1 MATVKQQTS
10 GGYQVTMTEIEL
22 ALIRAALARTERM
35 SRFGIKILDE
45 VDQIAE
51 NSRLRREIAG
61 LAVLETSLRSLQSSM
76 SEIDRGGKPAPRG
89 RAGLDRLRSAAGLT
103 VA

>member
-1 MATVKQQTS
+1 VATVRQHTS
-10 GGYQVTMTEIEL
+10 GGYQMTMTETEL
-22 ALIRAALARTERM
+22 TLIRAALARTERM

-45 VDQIAE
+45 VDQVAE

-61 LAVLETSLRSLQSSM
+61 LAVLEASLRSLQKTM
-76 SEIDRGGKPAPRG
+76 SEVDRGGKPAPRG
-89 RAGLDRLRSAAGLT
+89 HAGLDRLRSAAGLP